1 MVDVGSFVI
10 DISLASDGDTVI
22 APSGQVFKAMF
33 YGSDRQNGNCVLT
46 LADGT
51 TEDLVFGAKG
61 QDGFNSI
68 RLGIP
73 GHDEGH
79 QWAMAPVF
87 IDDTVGIRL
96 DGDRS
101 NAAYMINVTYM
112 RVE

>member
-1 MVDVGSFVI
+1 LAVGSITI
-10 DISLASDGDTVI
+10 DISLASDGDTI
-22 APSGQVFKAMF
+22 NMAAGQVAKALF
-33 YGSDRQNGNCVLT
+33 YGSDRQNNNCVLT

-79 QWAMAPVF
+79 AWAMAPIF

-96 DGDRS
+96 DGSRS
-101 NAAYMINVTYM
+101 DAAYMINVTYV